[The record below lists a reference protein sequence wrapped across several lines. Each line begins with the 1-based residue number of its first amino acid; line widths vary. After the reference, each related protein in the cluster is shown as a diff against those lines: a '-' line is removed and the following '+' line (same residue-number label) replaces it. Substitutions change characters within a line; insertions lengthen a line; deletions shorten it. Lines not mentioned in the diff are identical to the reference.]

1 MHALKLPAE
10 GSKPHRKSHP
20 KPRNKPRNK
29 PLSRRFSIAV
39 WLALLPMLLT
49 VVFAYL
55 GTMVWTARVSL
66 SNSHT
71 FPSNDFAGLTQ
82 YVRLFHNDRW
92 LVSLQNI
99 VIYGACFIV
108 ACMVIGLLLA
118 IFIDQRVVA
127 EGALRTVFLYPYA
140 MSFVATGLVWQWIL
154 NPALGAQEVL
164 HRIGF
169 THARFDW
176 IVDQDWVIYTIVIAT
191 VWQASGLVMALMLA
205 GLRGIDEELWKAAR
219 IDGIPRW
226 RVYASIVVPM
236 LGPSISTAFVLLFVM
251 VVKLYD
257 AVVAMTQGGP
267 GTASEVPAK
276 FIMDYLFGRA
286 NIGLASAASIVLL
299 ATVLAILAPF
309 FYARSRAALRGER
322 G

>member
-1 MHALKLPAE
+1 
-10 GSKPHRKSHP
+10 
-20 KPRNKPRNK
+20 
-29 PLSRRFSIAV
+29 
-39 WLALLPMLLT
+39 
-49 VVFAYL
+49 
-55 GTMVWTARVSL
+55 
-66 SNSHT
+66 
-71 FPSNDFAGLTQ
+71 
-82 YVRLFHNDRW
+82 
-92 LVSLQNI
+92 
-99 VIYGACFIV
+99 
-108 ACMVIGLLLA
+108 LLLA

-176 IVDQDWVIYTIVIAT
+176 IVDQDRVIYTIVIAT

>member
-1 MHALKLPAE
+1 MRASL
-10 GSKPHRKSHP
+10 SK
-20 KPRNKPRNK
+20 K
-29 PLSRRFSIAV
+29 PLRRRVPLAV
-39 WLALLPMLLT
+39 WVALSPMVLT
-49 VVFAYL
+49 VMFAYL
-55 GTMVWTARVSL
+55 GTMLWTARVSL
-66 SNSHT
+66 SNSRT
-71 FPSNDFAGLTQ
+71 FPSGDFAGMTQ

-92 LVSLQNI
+92 LLSLQNI
-99 VIYGACFIV
+99 VIYCACFIV
-108 ACMVIGLLLA
+108 ACLVIGLLLA

-154 NPALGAQEVL
+154 NPELGVQELL
-164 HRIGF
+164 HKLGF
-169 THARFDW
+169 VHARFDW
-176 IVDQDWVIYTIVIAT
+176 IVEQDWVIYTIVVAT
-191 VWQASGLVMALMLA
+191 VWQAAGLVMALLLA
-205 GLRGIDEELWKAAR
+205 GLRGIDDEIWKASR

-257 AVVAMTQGGP
+257 AVIAMTQGGP

-309 FYARSRAALRGER
+309 FYARSRAALRKDV
-322 G
+322 

>member
-1 MHALKLPAE
+1 MRALGLA
-10 GSKPHRKSHP
+10 ST
-20 KPRNKPRNK
+20 
-29 PLSRRFSIAV
+29 SRRPARRSRPLGRRWPLAAWI
-39 WLALLPMLLT
+39 ALLPMVVT
-49 VVFAYL
+49 VIFAYL
-55 GTMVWTARVSL
+55 GTMLWTAKVSL
-66 SNSHT
+66 TLSRT
-71 FPSNDFAGLTQ
+71 FPSDRFAGMSQ
-82 YVRLFHNDRW
+82 YVRLFQNDRW
-92 LVSLQNI
+92 IVSLQHI
-99 VIYGACFIV
+99 VIYGVFFII

-154 NPALGAQEVL
+154 NPQLGVQEVL

-169 THARFDW
+169 AHARFDW
-176 IVDQDWVIYTIVIAT
+176 IVDQDWVVYTLVIAT
-191 VWQASGLVMALMLA
+191 VWQASGLVMALLLA
-205 GLRGIDEELWKAAR
+205 GLRGIDDEIWKAAR

-236 LGPSISTAFVLLFVM
+236 LKTSMSTAFVLLFVM

-286 NIGLASAASIVLL
+286 NIGLASAASVVLL
-299 ATVLAILAPF
+299 TTVLAILAPF
-309 FYARSRAALRGER
+309 FYVRSRAAFRKDV
-322 G
+322 

>member
-1 MHALKLPAE
+1 MRALGLTSAA
-10 GSKPHRKSHP
+10 GSTVRRK
-20 KPRNKPRNK
+20 K
-29 PLSRRFSIAV
+29 PLGRRWPLAA
-39 WLALLPMLLT
+39 WLALLPMVAT

-55 GTMVWTARVSL
+55 GTMLWTAKVSFTL
-66 SNSHT
+66 SRT
-71 FPSNDFAGLTQ
+71 FPSDRFAGVSQ
-82 YVRLFHNDRW
+82 YVHLFHNDRW
-92 LVSLQNI
+92 MVSLQHI
-99 VIYGACFIV
+99 VAYGVCFIV

-154 NPALGAQEVL
+154 NPELGVQQIL
-164 HRIGF
+164 HRMGF
-169 THARFDW
+169 AHARFDW
-176 IVDQDWVIYTIVIAT
+176 IVDQDFVIYTLVIAT
-191 VWQASGLVMALMLA
+191 VWQASGLVMALLLA
-205 GLRGIDEELWKAAR
+205 GLRGIDDEIWKAAR

-236 LGPSISTAFVLLFVM
+236 LKTSMSTAFVLLFVM

-299 ATVLAILAPF
+299 TTVLAILAPF
-309 FYARSRAALRGER
+309 FYIRSRTAFKKDV
-322 G
+322 